1 MKRRVFSNVTQFFAA
16 VAAVFLLVVL
26 SGCSKDDGKTL
37 YLFNW
42 TYYTPDSVIKQ
53 FEKEFG
59 VKVKVDSYASNEE
72 MYAKLKAG
80 ASGYDI
86 VIPSQDYVSIMI
98 KEGMLREIDH
108 SKLTNKGNISDLVLS
123 KATYDPTM
131 QYSVPYFMGAA
142 GIAVNKEKVSDYNR
156 NWSIFADKKLD
167 QRMSMLD
174 DMREVIG
181 DALISLGYSVNT
193 TDDAQLEEAVE
204 LINKSWKP
212 NLVTFDAEGFGKS
225 FAAGNFWVVQGY
237 AEAVFGEVPESDW
250 GKIDFFIPEEG
261 GPMYIDSMCILKNSK
276 HPDLAMEF
284 INFIH
289 RPEVY
294 AQFLD
299 QFGFPAGVNPAA
311 AQYMKKEAHYTVEE
325 LANCEIKEDLAED
338 LAKYSALWEKIRFG
352 D

>member
-1 MKRRVFSNVTQFFAA
+1 MKRRVFSNVPQFFAA
-16 VAAVFLLVVL
+16 IAAVFLLVVL

-193 TDDAQLEEAVE
+193 TDDAELEEAVE

-325 LANCEIKEDLAED
+325 LTNCEIKEDLAEN